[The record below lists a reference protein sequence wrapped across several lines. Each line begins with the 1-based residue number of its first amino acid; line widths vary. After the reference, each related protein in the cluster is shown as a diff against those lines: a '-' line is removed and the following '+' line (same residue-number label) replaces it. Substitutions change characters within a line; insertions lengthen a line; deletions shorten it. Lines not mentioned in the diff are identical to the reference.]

1 MLSAVTAGKEIGEG
15 ARLREWNS
23 LKLRLFTG
31 VQVAFLKEKLALAFL
46 IKIKKASARLLF
58 LAKSSFY

>member
-1 MLSAVTAGKEIGEG
+1 
-15 ARLREWNS
+15 
-23 LKLRLFTG
+23 LRLFTG